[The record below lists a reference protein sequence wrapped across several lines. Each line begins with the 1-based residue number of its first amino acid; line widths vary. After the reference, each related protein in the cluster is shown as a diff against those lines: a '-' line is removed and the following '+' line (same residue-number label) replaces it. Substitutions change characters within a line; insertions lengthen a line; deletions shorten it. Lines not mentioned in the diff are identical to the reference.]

1 MTKKVTLAEALELL
15 RSYAGRKVGDFAT
28 PSLINKG
35 SAGQILEEAIGLRL
49 SSDLLDFS
57 DGELKTNKFLK
68 GKPAE
73 TVAITQLGHVIPEIL
88 NNTPWEKTSVARKIG
103 SFILLPVHKDSSNPE
118 DWTYGK
124 AVHVN
129 SKDFPIQYSK
139 LGEDYKYVSEKIR
152 STVLAKGELH
162 TFNGPYEYL
171 QIRSKD
177 SKRPDG
183 TYNPITV
190 NGRQISNKNYAF
202 YFRKDFLESILNR

>member
-15 RSYAGRKVGDFAT
+15 RSYAGRNVREFAP
-28 PSLINKG
+28 PSLVNKG

-68 GKPAE
+68 GRPAE
-73 TVAITQLGHVIPEIL
+73 TVAITQVGHVIPEIL
-88 NNTPWEKTSVARKIG
+88 TETPWEKTSVAKKVN
-103 SFILLPVHKDSSNPE
+103 SFILLPVHKDSPDPGE
-118 DWTYGK
+118 WKYGK
-124 AVHVN
+124 AVHFN
-129 SKDFPIQYSK
+129 AADYPTQYAD
-139 LGEDYKYVSEKIR
+139 LARDYVSVAEQIR
-152 STVLAKGELH
+152 SAIRGSGQLH
-162 TFNGPYEYL
+162 TFNGPSEYL

-183 TYNPITV
+183 SYNPIYV

-202 YFRKDFLESILNR
+202 YFRTNFLSSVLNA